1 MSHPNAA
8 SATCMA
14 CGEAGHRALRCKSIG
29 VPPHGFHTGGNGGGG
44 HSHDDDDE
52 KAAASSYKQ
61 VVLAGPFG
69 NHMMVMFD
77 FVFKNRIEHVSTS
90 NPPFA

>member
-14 CGEAGHRALRCKSIG
+14 CGEAGHRALRCKAIG
-29 VPPHGFHTGGNGGGG
+29 LPPPGFHTGGNGGGG

-52 KAAASSYKQ
+52 KAAANEQ
-61 VVLAGPFG
+61 VVLAAPFG
-69 NHMMVMFD
+69 IHTMVMFD